1 MVLFFV
7 WKSMAISRIKKE
19 QLVDT
24 YADLLNESVHAVV
37 LSQVWLPVNEVN
49 KLRKSLKKSGGQL
62 MIVKKRLLLKSL
74 SHAHWLDSV
83 EHAQLPWS
91 LMLLMCKDSSTPYAP
106 LKVISDYTKYIKSEW
121 LPYQVEYVWW
131 WMEKSW
137 KEWSYI
143 YEIAT
148 LPSKEQLIAKLLF
161 LLQYPVSSFARVIN
175 ELAKKQS

>member
-7 WKSMAISRIKKE
+7 WKSMAISRTKKE
-19 QLVDT
+19 QLVNT
-24 YADLLNESVHAVV
+24 YTDLLNNSVNAVI

-49 KLRKSLKKSGGQL
+49 NLRKSLKKSGWQL

-74 SHAHWLDSV
+74 PHANGLDTV
-83 EHAQLPWS
+83 EHNQLPWS
-91 LMLLMCKDSSTPYAP
+91 LMLLMCKDSSAPYAP

-121 LPYQVEYVWW
+121 LPYKVEYVWW
-131 WMEKSW
+131 WMEKTW
-137 KEWSYI
+137 KEWSYV

-148 LPSKEQLIAKLLF
+148 LPSKDQLISKLLF

-175 ELAKKQS
+175 ELAKKK